1 MEDDLPFS
9 SILTD
14 FLEPLFHHAIYLR
27 HVYDPVYFEK
37 TVTFEVE
44 TWRCNHPKVV
54 SYLQTILEAIRH
66 NIDTLQTVRLCFLVD
81 EHITDELEI
90 AVAPT
95 KVDETA
101 AVWLLNWFRET
112 LLNLENSLENLQP
125 ATMFEV
131 KLVMIGQMVDV
142 KNEWVFSEG
151 EVVLQEVKSVSSK
164 LLGAKLI
171 VKR

>member
-1 MEDDLPFS
+1 MAFD
-9 SILTD
+9 
-14 FLEPLFHHAIYLR
+14 
-27 HVYDPVYFEK
+27 
-37 TVTFEVE
+37 VTI
-44 TWRCNHPKVV
+44 WRCNHPKVV

-90 AVAPT
+90 TVVPT

-112 LLNLENSLENLQP
+112 LLILENSLENLPP

-151 EVVLQEVKSVSSK
+151 EVVLQEVQSVRSK
-164 LLGAKLI
+164 LTGAKLI
-171 VKR
+171 VKK